1 MGSFSRD
8 NEGNCWF
15 EAYGK
20 GKKNRSVT
28 MPDSYLKYLARYRQ
42 YRVSSPFP
50 ASNEKTPLIHKIKG
64 SGGLAVRSVTLL
76 VQEVFDMA
84 ALAMIDDGFKIE
96 INRRN
101 KEINRPP
108 MIITNNNRRLILAF

>member
-1 MGSFSRD
+1 
-8 NEGNCWF
+8 
-15 EAYGK
+15 
-20 GKKNRSVT
+20 
-28 MPDSYLKYLARYRQ
+28 
-42 YRVSSPFP
+42 VSSPFP

-96 INRRN
+96 INR
-101 KEINRPP
+101 PP